1 MDIKL
6 KKIIKTTS
14 LGISIGGVEIEV
26 PNFRTDLK
34 DIEGVVKLIVDLLNL
49 AVGFS
54 VIVAIIMVIY
64 GGYTFITANG
74 DPENISKGGKIL
86 TAAIVGLVIVFL
98 ARFIIVFIL
107 EEFLL

>member
-1 MDIKL
+1 VDTKL
-6 KKIIKTTS
+6 KKFVTTTS
-14 LGISIGGVEIEV
+14 LGISIGGIEIDV

-34 DIEGVVKLIVDLLNL
+34 DIEGVVKLVVELLNL

-74 DPENISKGGKIL
+74 DAENIAKGGKIL
-86 TAAIVGLVIVFL
+86 TAAIVGMVIVFL
-98 ARFIIVFIL
+98 ARLIIVFIL